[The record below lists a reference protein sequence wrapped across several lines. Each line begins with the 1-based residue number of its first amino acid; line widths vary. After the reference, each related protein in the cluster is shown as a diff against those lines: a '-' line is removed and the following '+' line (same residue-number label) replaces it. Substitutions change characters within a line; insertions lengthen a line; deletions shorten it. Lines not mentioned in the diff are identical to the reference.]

1 MITSEE
7 RRAIAERI
15 GEYDWDNGD
24 YATTA
29 LLLLAQCLGVDDED
43 ISGRSY
49 GYIARMVAGKVRELC
64 GMSDDTE
71 AYRRGFDE
79 GFASADDWYAERTD
93 GELLTHGL
101 MRLPKGAD
109 GVTVMPGQD
118 VYGGDGGC
126 WRVIGIGGG
135 TYSVIA
141 VPRGAR
147 TDEGEYKRLKP
158 SWLRHKRDTSRLLA
172 DEIDRWIDG
181 EQDPD
186 EPYEPLR
193 SIASRLRRLGGGE

>member
-7 RRAIAERI
+7 RRAIAARI
-15 GEYDWDNGD
+15 GEYGWDNGD

-49 GYIARMVAGKVRELC
+49 GYIARMVADKVCELC
-64 GMSDDTE
+64 EVSDDD
-71 AYRRGFDE
+71 AYQHGYDE
-79 GFASADDWYAERTD
+79 GFASADDWYADRTE
-93 GELLTHGL
+93 GELLAHGL
-101 MRLPKGAD
+101 LRMPKGAD

-126 WRVIGIGGG
+126 WRVVGIGGG
-135 TYSVIA
+135 AYPVIA
-141 VPRGAR
+141 VPHGAR

-158 SWLRHKRDTSRLLA
+158 SWLRHRRDTPRLLA
-172 DEIDRWIDG
+172 DEIDRWVG
-181 EQDPD
+181 SEQD
-186 EPYEPLR
+186 EPLAELR
-193 SIASRLRRLGGGE
+193 TIARRLRALGGGE